1 MNSPEQLRVIFKEL
15 FSSAEGKKVLE
26 DLETRFSYK
35 SSTFVPNSDET
46 IYREGQRS
54 VVVFINNMIE
64 DKNPI
69 EQEGAI
75 NV

>member
-1 MNSPEQLRVIFKEL
+1 MSSPEQLRVIFKEL
-15 FSSAEGKKVLE
+15 FSSAEGKKALE

-64 DKNPI
+64 DKKPI